1 MRASA
6 ASAPP
11 RGLVSRSQPPFP
23 PCRHERLR
31 SAARKAGCDGS
42 TARAALLSST
52 DLTSAAAAAVA
63 SSLDG
68 LEPGTGPRALD
79 HAPPSTASLSGVS
92 WRVSLAVGSS
102 VAGECGLPLAHVS
115 LRTADAD
122 GAARSDTLELTLPEL
137 RALRA
142 EVAAAIAAVDRA

>member
-1 MRASA
+1 
-6 ASAPP
+6 
-11 RGLVSRSQPPFP
+11 
-23 PCRHERLR
+23 
-31 SAARKAGCDGS
+31 
-42 TARAALLSST
+42 
-52 DLTSAAAAAVA
+52 
-63 SSLDG
+63 
-68 LEPGTGPRALD
+68 
-79 HAPPSTASLSGVS
+79 
-92 WRVSLAVGSS
+92 VSLAVGSS